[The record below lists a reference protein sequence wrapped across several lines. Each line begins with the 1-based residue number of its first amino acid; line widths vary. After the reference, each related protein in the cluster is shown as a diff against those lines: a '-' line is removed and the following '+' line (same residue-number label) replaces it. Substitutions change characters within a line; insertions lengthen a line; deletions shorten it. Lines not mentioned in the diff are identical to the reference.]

1 MGLEVVVE
9 HTSLFSSTLENVI
22 YPIGSSCLEI
32 HCPKVPQSTYQL
44 LFFFQ
49 YLVWS
54 QVKGILL
61 AKNLKVIASTP
72 WTDIGWV
79 PT

>member
-1 MGLEVVVE
+1 M
-9 HTSLFSSTLENVI
+9 
-22 YPIGSSCLEI
+22 EI
-32 HCPKVPQSTYQL
+32 HCLKVPQSTYQL